1 MLDIVQQSITYTGPN
16 MDIIVKG
23 ARLVDAKCC
32 AHASDGALKRQSM
45 YFETGDTL
53 HVEVKRGTAFNKAGI
68 AGRTENNHLRG
79 TVDVSKQR

>member
-1 MLDIVQQSITYTGPN
+1 
-16 MDIIVKG
+16 
-23 ARLVDAKCC
+23 
-32 AHASDGALKRQSM
+32 M

-79 TVDVSKQR
+79 TVLANDSELIGVLKGIKQVLEERGV